1 MRVIQAP
8 NRPQDAAPG
17 TFLYPCPWVFLAG
30 SIEMGTAENWQS
42 RLITQLKDI
51 EGTIWNP
58 RRDAWDPSWEQQ
70 ASNPQFRE
78 QVEWELNYLEAADRI
93 WMYFDPTTKS
103 PVTLLELGLLA
114 WGVVSLTVC
123 CPDGFWRKGNV
134 EIVCEKYQIP
144 LVHTFDDFVARIKK
158 ELQ

>member
-1 MRVIQAP
+1 MRVVQAP
-8 NRPQDAAPG
+8 NRLQESSS
-17 TFLYPCPWVFLAG
+17 PCPWVFLAG
-30 SIEMGTAENWQS
+30 TIEMGTAENWQS
-42 RLITQLKDI
+42 HVVTQLKDI

-58 RRDAWDPSWEQQ
+58 RRDAWDSSWEQR

-78 QVEWELNYLEAADRI
+78 QVEWELNYLEAADQI
-93 WMYFDPTTKS
+93 LMYFDPTSKS

-114 WGVVSLTVC
+114 LVVHGRRQSLTVC

-134 EIVCEKYQIP
+134 EFVCERYRIP

>member
-1 MRVIQAP
+1 MRVIQP
-8 NRPQDAAPG
+8 PIRPQDAA
-17 TFLYPCPWVFLAG
+17 PCPWVFLAG

-42 RLITQLKDI
+42 RLIAQVKDI

-58 RRDAWDPSWEQQ
+58 RRDAWDSSWEQQ
-70 ASNPQFRE
+70 ASNPQFRG
-78 QVEWELNYLEAADRI
+78 QVDWELNYLEAADRI

-103 PVTLLELGLLA
+103 PITLLELGLLA
-114 WGVVSLTVC
+114 LVVHGRRQSLTVC